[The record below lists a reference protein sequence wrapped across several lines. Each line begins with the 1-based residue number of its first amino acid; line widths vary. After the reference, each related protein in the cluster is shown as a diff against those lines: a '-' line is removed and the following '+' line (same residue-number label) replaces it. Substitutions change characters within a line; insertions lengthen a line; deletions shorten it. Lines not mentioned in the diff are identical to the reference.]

1 MSATTTAP
9 APAASTKRQEIVNRH
24 AILEAI
30 RGLAAIE
37 ELVEHEEGRGYKFSV
52 DLEVAVYGRNYGP
65 GKKVGPYI
73 RMYDYAPGQAIVRQG
88 DWDTN
93 TFYII
98 VSGAAEVFVT
108 GVAEPVAVFESGK
121 PFGEMGVLAG
131 APRSATVIA
140 HRQRG
145 ARALEVQRPALRI
158 LRKLKRFGAAL
169 DIAYRNNG
177 RAAAAS
183 QLQAPDDLK
192 KKIADIAEFQLA
204 ARGHVLA
211 SEGERIRNLIL
222 IRDGWVKRISQT
234 QAGEVADYL
243 GPGYILGFNALTVR
257 DARFPY
263 RALAMSRTETLEIS
277 VEALYRDPQLLES
290 LKSALGAAGE
300 IGTPLQPAKALTFKP
315 AAKAAQDRLLD
326 KGLADANNLLLM
338 DMDLCIRCGN
348 CSLACHEMHGQ
359 SRLKRIGIHVLRPR
373 TPTHAKLDQSLLMPA
388 VCLHCKDPECL
399 TGCPTGAIARFEG
412 GQVDILPSLCIGCG
426 DCATQCPYNAISLIP
441 RSELKKSPA
450 KPPAPSQNGKSALAK
465 APAKAKDAAS
475 AADPLDPFAALGL
488 RFDPKPSPVTQDE
501 DLVAIKCNL
510 CNNTP
515 LNPKDATGKPA
526 YAAHKYNCEENCP
539 TGALKRVKP
548 AEYFNEIAQ
557 IHGPALRQ
565 AGAMLVGNRFGHA
578 DRTKTLAHAVGVALT
593 LALCGATMAG
603 IVQYGLGTP
612 LFKSDWLNFRWIT
625 GLVGLAGIIIVML
638 YPVRRQMWRR
648 RGGALKAWMLSHTY
662 AGVIA
667 GTLILLHGGT
677 NLGGPVTAALMISF
691 DLVIL
696 TGLIGILLYQLGPR
710 LLTKIEGEPLLA
722 EDLLRRRDELY
733 QEIADLTVTAQA
745 QAEKEGRGTQFQQ
758 VFLPARDRVIR
769 AVLSLGFLLR
779 QYVRREDLD
788 ALLADVRKRF
798 ADAANKQATAADQDV
813 MRQITEAIATIR
825 RIDALLYIHW
835 ALKLWLPP
843 HVISTSV
850 MLGLLAVHIVQVVYY
865 LWR

>member
-1 MSATTTAP
+1 MSATATAP
-9 APAASTKRQEIVNRH
+9 APVAATQRQEIVNRH

-30 RGLAAIE
+30 RAISAIE
-37 ELVEHEEGRGYKFSV
+37 ELVEREPGQGYKFGV
-52 DLEVAVYGRNYGP
+52 DLEVSVYGRNYGP

-73 RMYDYAPGQAIVRQG
+73 RMYDYPPGLEVVRQG

-93 TFYII
+93 TFYI
-98 VSGAAEVFVT
+98 VVAGAAEVFVT
-108 GVAEPVAVFESGK
+108 GVAEPVAIFEPGK

-131 APRSATVIA
+131 APRSATVRA

-145 ARALEVQRPALRI
+145 ARLLEVQRPALRV
-158 LRKLKRFGAAL
+158 LRKLRKFGAAL

-177 RAAAAS
+177 RGAAVS
-183 QLQAPDDLK
+183 ELQISDELK
-192 KKIADIAEFQLA
+192 SKLADIADFRLV

-211 SEGERIRNLIL
+211 GEGEPIRRLL
-222 IRDGWVKRISQT
+222 FIRDGWVKRASQT
-234 QAGEVADYL
+234 QVGATTDYL

-263 RALAMSRTETLEIS
+263 RVVAMSRTETLDIS
-277 VEALYRDPQLLES
+277 LDALRRDPQLLEG
-290 LKSALGAAGE
+290 LKAALGVAGE
-300 IGTPLQPAKALTFKP
+300 VGTPLQPAKELAFNP
-315 AAKAAQDRLLD
+315 AVKRAQERLLD
-326 KGLADANNLLLM
+326 RGLADANNLLLM

-348 CSLACHEMHGQ
+348 CSLACHQIHGQ
-359 SRLKRIGIHVLRPR
+359 SRLKRTGIHVLRPR
-373 TPTHAKLDQSLLMPA
+373 APMQPKLDQSLLMPA

-412 GQVDILPSLCIGCG
+412 GQVDILPSLCIGCS

-450 KPPAPSQNGKSALAK
+450 KPSAKAAPSKNGKG
-465 APAKAKDAAS
+465 APNKGPDAAPEATS
-475 AADPLDPFAALGL
+475 LDPFATFGL
-488 RFDPKPSPVTQDE
+488 RFDPKPAPVTQDE

-526 YAAHKYNCEENCP
+526 YATHKYNCEENCP

-548 AEYFNEIAQ
+548 AAYFNEIAQ
-557 IHGPALRQ
+557 IHGPAFRRV
-565 AGAMLVGNRFGHA
+565 GEMIVGNRFGHA
-578 DRTKTLAHAVGVALT
+578 DRAKTLAHAFGIGLT
-593 LALCGATMAG
+593 LALCGGTMAG

-612 LFKSDWLNFRWIT
+612 LFKSDWFNFRWIT
-625 GLVGLAGIIIVML
+625 GLVGLAGIVIVML

-648 RGGALKAWMLSHTY
+648 RAGALKTWMLAHAY
-662 AGVIA
+662 AGVVA
-667 GTLILLHGGT
+667 GIVLLLHGGT

-710 LLTKIEGEPLLA
+710 LLTTIEGEPLLA
-722 EDLLRRRDELY
+722 EDLARRRDELY
-733 QEIADLTVTAQA
+733 QEIADLTVTAQE
-745 QAEKEGRGTQFQQ
+745 QAEKEGRKAQFQQ
-758 VFLPARDRVIR
+758 TFLPARDRVIR

-779 QYVRREDLD
+779 QYVRRESLD
-788 ALLADVRKRF
+788 DLLADARKRF
-798 ADAANKQATAADQDV
+798 ADATTKQTTLAEQDV
-813 MRQITEAIATIR
+813 LRQIVEAAATIR
-825 RIDALLYIHW
+825 RIDALLYVHR
-835 ALKLWLPP
+835 ALKAWLPP
-843 HVISTSV
+843 HVISTSA
-850 MLGLLAVHIVQVVYY
+850 MLALLVVHILQVVYY

>member
-1 MSATTTAP
+1 MSATVTESSA
-9 APAASTKRQEIVNRH
+9 KRREVANRH

-30 RGLAAIE
+30 RGLSAIE
-37 ELVEHEEGRGYKFSV
+37 ELVEYEPGQGYKFGV
-52 DLEVAVYGRNYGP
+52 DLEVAIYGRNYGP

-73 RMYDYAPGQAIVRQG
+73 RMYDYPPGLTIVRQG

-93 TFYII
+93 TFFIV
-98 VSGAAEVFVT
+98 VSGAAEVFVS
-108 GVAEPVAVFESGK
+108 GVPEPVAVFEAGK

-131 APRSATVIA
+131 APRSATVVA
-140 HRQRG
+140 HRERG
-145 ARALEVQRPALRI
+145 ARVLEVQRPALRV
-158 LRKLKRFGAAL
+158 LRKLEKFGAAL
-169 DIAYRNNG
+169 DITYRNNG
-177 RAAAAS
+177 RAAAAG
-183 QLQAPDDLK
+183 QLRIPDDLK
-192 KKIADIAEFQLA
+192 KKIADVADFQLV

-211 SEGERIRNLIL
+211 GEGEPIRRLL
-222 IRDGWVKRISQT
+222 FIRDGWVKRSGRAQN
-234 QAGEVADYL
+234 GEATDYL
-243 GPGYILGFNALTVR
+243 GPGYVLGFNALTVR

-263 RALAMSRTETLEIS
+263 RAVAMSRTELLA
-277 VEALYRDPQLLES
+277 VPVDALRRDPQLLEA

-300 IGTPLQPAKALTFKP
+300 VGTPLQPPSPLRFNP
-315 AAKAAQDRLLD
+315 AVKAAQERLLD

-348 CSLACHEMHGQ
+348 CSLACHQIHGHA
-359 SRLKRIGIHVLRPR
+359 RLKRAGIHVLRPKI
-373 TPTHAKLDQSLLMPA
+373 PTHAKLDQSLLMPA

-412 GQVDILPSLCIGCG
+412 GQVDILPGLCIGCG

-450 KPPAPSQNGKSALAK
+450 KPPAKAAPSKNGKG
-465 APAKAKDAAS
+465 APEKGREAPPAEPF
-475 AADPLDPFAALGL
+475 DPLAALGL
-488 RFDPKPSPVTQDE
+488 RFDPKPNPVTQDE

-515 LNPKDATGKPA
+515 LNPKDAAGKPV
-526 YAAHKYNCEENCP
+526 YAVHKYNCEENCP
-539 TGALKRVKP
+539 TGALRRVKP

-557 IHGPALRQ
+557 IHGSAFRPTGGLI
-565 AGAMLVGNRFGHA
+565 VGNRFGHA
-578 DRTKTLAHAVGVALT
+578 DRAKRLAHAVGVTLT
-593 LALCGATMAG
+593 LALCGATTAG

-612 LFKSDWLNFRWIT
+612 LFKSDWFNFRWIT
-625 GLVGLAGIIIVML
+625 GLVGLIGIVVVML

-648 RGGALKAWMLSHTY
+648 RGGALKTWMLSHTY

-667 GTLILLHGGT
+667 GVILLLHGGT
-677 NLGGPVTAALMISF
+677 SLGGPVTAALMISF

-710 LLTKIEGEPLLA
+710 MLTKIEGEPLLA
-722 EDLLRRRDELY
+722 EDLMRRRDELY

-745 QAEKEGRGTQFQQ
+745 QAEEEGRGAQFRQT
-758 VFLPARDRVIR
+758 FLPARDRVLR

-779 QYVRREDLD
+779 QYARRETLEAMLTDM
-788 ALLADVRKRF
+788 RRRF
-798 ADAANKQATAADQDV
+798 ADAVAKQATAAEREM
-813 MRQITEAIATIR
+813 MRQIIDASATIR
-825 RIDALLYIHW
+825 RIDALLYIHR

-843 HVISTSV
+843 HVVSTSV
-850 MLGLLAVHIVQVVYY
+850 MLALLVVHIVQVVYY